1 MLTLPWPGGSLPDHG
16 GAVPRMELDARIR
29 EVALKD
35 GAVAFD
41 GARAV
46 DVERDGERVTGVV
59 FAERGHTVRCR
70 RLVVADGAR
79 STLGRVLG
87 REWHRDTA
95 YGVAARG
102 YIKSGRSDDEW
113 ISSHLELRGEDNEVL
128 AGYGWV
134 FPLSDGEVNIGVGTL
149 ATASPPGRRSG
160 CAA

>member
-1 MLTLPWPGGSLPDHG
+1 LPDHG

-46 DVERDGERVTGVV
+46 DVERDGQRVTGVV
-59 FAERGHTVRCR
+59 FANGHTVRCR
-70 RLVVADGAR
+70 RLIVADGAR

-87 REWHRDTA
+87 REWHRDT
-95 YGVAARG
+95 
-102 YIKSGRSDDEW
+102 DD
-113 ISSHLELRGEDNEVL
+113 EVL

-149 ATASPPGRRSG
+149 ATAARPAQIRLRSLIQHYADARREDWQLDG
-160 CAA
+160 P